1 MVWLTKLTSTQGY
14 SLRIL
19 TDQSLHLPKKGSTNG
34 GSTDFPTP
42 EDVQVAINMI
52 GSGRL
57 RLRLFLKSLET
68 ILGISDL
75 QLDFVELIGRKK
87 VISPSDLA
95 TELDVNKATIS
106 GHLEKLI
113 ENNLL
118 QESPS
123 PEDKRKKLFSLT
135 DQGIKLYDII
145 NILESRIL
153 SRLLAFVGP
162 ETFHAVNEHVSK
174 IGETIDAKKQ
184 VIKTF
189 VQARP
194 EGIMQILMEV
204 PTETIVDNLSQVF
217 PFLLGDGKE
226 DEFKLRGDL

>member
-1 MVWLTKLTSTQGY
+1 
-14 SLRIL
+14 
-19 TDQSLHLPKKGSTNG
+19 
-34 GSTDFPTP
+34 
-42 EDVQVAINMI
+42 MI